1 MRICKC
7 TNNDGVSLEFR
18 KDDFTPWLMTDVTGI
33 YEFDADVYTS
43 DNTMTDGA
51 TYQGSTVKKRNIVL
65 TMVDKGDHKYNREL
79 LYTVFKPKSPGVFT
93 YEEGDEVRTI
103 DYYVENV
110 VPGTASGLHWSFT
123 VSLICPDPFFTDTQD
138 TSVLVAG
145 WTGLFEFVHEFKLEA
160 LGERSTEKL
169 KTIENDSAADN
180 VGLTLT
186 ITATGDATNPS
197 VTRVESQQTM
207 KIGTESKSLTLHAGD
222 ILVITTG
229 VNNKHVYLT
238 TDGST
243 SEINEYLDE
252 KSEFIQLMRG
262 SNTIGYDA
270 DSGSEYMNVLCE
282 FRYKYLGV

>member
-1 MRICKC
+1 MRTAKC
-7 TNNDGVSLEFR
+7 TNIDGISLEFR
-18 KDDFTPWLMTDVTGI
+18 KDDFTPWLLTDVDGI
-33 YEFDADVYTS
+33 YTIDTNVYTS
-43 DNTMTDGA
+43 DNTMVDGA

-65 TMVDKGDHKYNREL
+65 TMMDKGDHKHNREL

-93 YEEGDEVRTI
+93 YEEGEEVRTI

-110 VPGTASGLHWSFT
+110 VPGQTSGLHWSFT

-145 WTGLFEFVHEFKLEA
+145 WISLFEFQHEFKLEA

-169 KTIENDSAADN
+169 KTIDNDSAADN

-186 ITATGDATNPS
+186 ITATGDVVNPS

-207 KIGTESKSLTLHAGD
+207 KIGTESKPMTLNAGD
-222 ILVITTG
+222 ILKITTG
-229 VNNKHVYLT
+229 VNDKHVYLT
-238 TDGST
+238 KGGST
-243 SEINEYLDE
+243 SEINEYLNE
-252 KSEFIQLMRG
+252 TSEFIQLMRG

-270 DSGSEYMNVLCE
+270 DSGSEYMNVICE